1 MNAGASYAFCVAPAR
16 AGHARALIDYTLGC
30 VWRPPPPPRPS
41 FPPFHPPTPNST
53 HMARRAVDAP
63 IASGYWQL
71 TRAAR
76 VRYACAG
83 ALMKGD

>member
-16 AGHARALIDYTLGC
+16 AGHARALIDYTLGY
-30 VWRPPPPPRPS
+30 V
-41 FPPFHPPTPNST
+41 PNPT

-76 VRYACAG
+76 VRYSCAG
-83 ALMKGD
+83 ALMNGD